1 MRSATFIFIRRDLS
15 LNIGNFISFVEV
27 YVGNWI
33 WKCAG
38 LISSPWYTLGCA
50 TFHLVL
56 ISVTF
61 LHVSPHL
68 FLWAVLGGPY
78 FHAHG
83 LLPSFTCPIY
93 RYFTI
98 LRKPRGKVN
107 IDQYWYNNLALFWW
121 YLSSLLKIS
130 VIFCLM
136 FTQHLFSFVFVYL
149 LSKYRLPLFL
159 VYIPKFFPILRLRA
173 ISWSQN
179 PREICAK
186 SESPQ
191 NISTH
196 FYKTDNAV
204 HNSVI
209 FYWPPLRIVIFVTRN
224 WIRPSDVAIFTCP
237 PSLVRHFRPHF
248 VVLLETFLLVHFYVP
263 LVTSL
268 AVRGGL
274 LPYATK
280 KVKSK

>member
-1 MRSATFIFIRRDLS
+1 MGNLIFFSLSFVLEREWLHSLRHELPWKLGNLIFFVVIWHGKCGISFYLSLFTMRSATFIFIRRDLS

-38 LISSPWYTLGCA
+38 LISSPWFTLGCA

-98 LRKPRGKVN
+98 LRKPRGNVN
-107 IDQYWYNNLALFWW
+107 IDQYWYNNLALFWL
-121 YLSSLLKIS
+121 YLRSLLKIS

-136 FTQHLFSFVFVYL
+136 FTQHLISFVFVYL
-149 LSKYRLPLFL
+149 LSKYRLPLVSCLHNKVLSNFT
-159 VYIPKFFPILRLRA
+159 PPSNIL
-173 ISWSQN
+173 
-179 PREICAK
+179 K
-186 SESPQ
+186 SESKGNLREERKSAKYFNSFLQ
-191 NISTH
+191 N
-196 FYKTDNAV
+196 
-204 HNSVI
+204 
-209 FYWPPLRIVIFVTRN
+209 
-224 WIRPSDVAIFTCP
+224 
-237 PSLVRHFRPHF
+237 
-248 VVLLETFLLVHFYVP
+248 
-263 LVTSL
+263 
-268 AVRGGL
+268 G
-274 LPYATK
+274 
-280 KVKSK
+280 